1 MTYLIRYAIAESN
14 FMKALI
20 LRHFVAYGIP
30 NLNSLQFNMSKKDKE
45 EYMKYTLDTDFSSLN
60 GPKAANWMM
69 DFQDMI
75 EDAFA
80 DSSSHTRLLGN
91 LLILEPYMH
100 TLRQGL
106 ADQGRTVPVILQKAI
121 DPLWD
126 YLEEKKEVSDFQ
138 DFANNLYAATLD
150 YNVGEE
156 ITEEQEE
163 FSRNFVD
170 IPWGKTCEWQILTW
184 LSTLL
189 MEVVA
194 TCGGRLDFE
203 EFEEYEQEIDF
214 SEMDEML
221 NMLADAGIELIGMP
235 LSESKAADVMNAWE
249 RVSQTPLFRQ
259 VVERIQNGLKAAL
272 SAVPEQYPALREEYR
287 RYTIL
292 PEEYAAKLLEL

>member
-1 MTYLIRYAIAESN
+1 
-14 FMKALI
+14 
-20 LRHFVAYGIP
+20 
-30 NLNSLQFNMSKKDKE
+30 
-45 EYMKYTLDTDFSSLN
+45 MKYTLDTDFSSLN

-69 DFQDMI
+69 GFQDI
-75 EDAFA
+75 AHDAFA
-80 DSSSHTRLLGN
+80 DSGSHSRLLGN
-91 LLILEPYMH
+91 LLILESYMH

-106 ADQGRTVPVILQKAI
+106 AEQGRMVPVILQKAI

-126 YLEEKKEVSDFQ
+126 YLEGKKAVSDFQ
-138 DFANNLYAATLD
+138 DFANNLYAAALD

-156 ITEEQEE
+156 ITEAQAE

-203 EFEEYEQEIDF
+203 EFEDYEQEIDF

-221 NMLADAGIELIGMP
+221 NMLADASIELTSTP
-235 LSESKAADVMNAWE
+235 LSSSKAADVMNAWE
-249 RVSQTPLFRQ
+249 QVSQTPLFRQ
-259 VVERIQNGLKAAL
+259 IIEHIQNGLKAVL

-287 RYTIL
+287 QYTIL
-292 PEEYAAKLLEL
+292 PEEYAAKLLEF